1 MVALLWSLLLSSC
14 LSSVGALSL
23 RGRENPIRRIVT
35 LLQDTQKETE
45 AEGEKEE
52 EAFEK
57 FMCYCPRV
65 IKSSRW
71 NDQRERERV
80 QVIYIKI
87 S

>member
-57 FMCYCPRV
+57 FMCFGTNGDV
-65 IKSSRW
+65 KSNIASMS
-71 NDQRERERV
+71 DALDER
-80 QVIYIKI
+80 
-87 S
+87 